1 MKTDYRLQNTE
12 YKKGGFWRIYAA
24 GVMTSIK
31 SSAAYR
37 ANFILINLFDL
48 VWTIAAPL
56 VTILI
61 YGAGA
66 SFPGWTFWEAML
78 MQAIFGLSSA
88 LVAVFVENIVWM
100 TMDHVREGTLET
112 VLLKPM
118 PPILFM
124 VSTCFRVN
132 SFGGVFGGIA
142 LLIISAMNCTITPA
156 NIPLCILVFTAG
168 LAVNSSA
175 ALICAAA
182 SFRWVAN
189 SRLDEIRISL
199 ENFGKYPA
207 KIFPGALRIFVTF
220 VLPFAAMGC
229 FPAEILLGRFD
240 FRGTLAL
247 IPAALF
253 LIFALWLY
261 NHMIQLYEGVGG

>member
-1 MKTDYRLQNTE
+1 
-12 YKKGGFWRIYAA
+12 
-24 GVMTSIK
+24 MTSIK
-31 SSAAYR
+31 SSMAYR

-56 VTILI
+56 VTVLI

-88 LVAVFVENIVWM
+88 LCAVFVENIVWM

-118 PPILFM
+118 SPILFM
-124 VSTCFRVN
+124 VSTVFRVN
-132 SFGGVFGGIA
+132 SFGGVFGGMV
-142 LLIISAMNCTITPA
+142 LFVISSAFCAITPA
-156 NIPLCILVFTAG
+156 NIPLCILMFIAG
-168 LAVNSSA
+168 FAVNSSA

-199 ENFGKYPA
+199 ENFGKYPV
-207 KIFPGALRIFVTF
+207 KIFPGALRVIMTF
-220 VLPFAAMGC
+220 FLPFAAMGC

-240 FRGTLAL
+240 MINLLAL

-253 LIFALWLY
+253 MLFAVWLY
-261 NHMIQLYEGVGG
+261 SHMIHLYEGVGG